1 MIDKKK
7 IKDAVAKLK
16 PKDPRVVAIRAMI
29 ALAKSQKNP
38 APAGVDGA
46 AGRDGVDGAAG
57 RDGVDGRDG
66 QKGLDG
72 VAGARGE
79 VGEKGEIGLRGERGE
94 AGMIWRGTYRSDTQY
109 EIGDV
114 VGVSGSAYICV
125 ANTNQSPPIGYGWEL
140 LVSRGAQGVRGIKG
154 EDGTGGGGAAA
165 AGTLTGDTLAANV
178 VSSSLTSVGT
188 LTSITTSGVITG
200 TNTTA
205 STSSTTGA
213 VIIAGGVGIA
223 NDSFINGMRIGVGG
237 TGLGI
242 DATNTA
248 LGVNALTN
256 NTGIDC
262 TAVGNQVLNGN
273 TAANCTAV
281 GSGAML
287 SNTGADGTA
296 VGYAALTANIG
307 GECTAIGKEALALN
321 TGNTCLGIGNLTL
334 YANTGSGCTAV
345 GNQVL
350 QNNTGSNNTGIGK
363 RVMFQSPSGEN
374 NTAGGVTSLSACQSG
389 SNNTAWGASSLELL
403 STGSSNVAIGSTA
416 GFSIETGSDNTIIGA
431 GATVTAENDINS
443 IVIGK
448 DAVGTGSNSTV
459 IGTSSTTA
467 AKVFGALS
475 IPSVTIDA
483 GTATVA
489 PLKLTSGTNLTTAS
503 SGAVEFDGKVVYATT
518 ATGRGVVPS
527 VQMIVPSSVNS
538 LTNTGG
544 VLQDIFSSSQNLVTL
559 QANTTYMFDSV
570 VYLTEGTTSHST
582 SYGLTLDGGATAS
595 SFVLRSTGFAG
606 ASFGAAVTA
615 QITVVSDD
623 PSAGG
628 WTGNTTSTSPS
639 RCVKFEGVIR
649 VVDGGTMTPQ
659 LVFSVAP
666 GGTNQVEV
674 GTFFRIYAIGT
685 DTMQTVG
692 AIS

>member
-16 PKDPRVVAIRAMI
+16 PKDPRVLAIRAMI

-38 APAGVDGA
+38 GPAGVDGA

-125 ANTNQSPPIGYGWEL
+125 ASTNQSPPTGYGWEL

-154 EDGTGGGGAAA
+154 EDGTGADEVS
-165 AGTLTGDTLAANV
+165 AGKLTGDTLAENV
-178 VSSSLTSVGT
+178 LYSSLTSVGT
-188 LTSITTSGVITG
+188 LEFLSVTNAIAGSITGNAATATS
-200 TNTTA
+200 
-205 STSSTTGA
+205 
-213 VIIAGGVGIA
+213 A
-223 NDSFINGMRIGVGG
+223 NS
-237 TGLGI
+237 
-242 DATNTA
+242 
-248 LGVNALTN
+248 
-256 NTGIDC
+256 
-262 TAVGNQVLNGN
+262 
-273 TAANCTAV
+273 
-281 GSGAML
+281 
-287 SNTGADGTA
+287 
-296 VGYAALTANIG
+296 ALTAT
-307 GECTAIGKEALALN
+307 TATTATSAL
-321 TGNTCLGIGNLTL
+321 
-334 YANTGSGCTAV
+334 TA
-345 GNQVL
+345 
-350 QNNTGSNNTGIGK
+350 
-363 RVMFQSPSGEN
+363 
-374 NTAGGVTSLSACQSG
+374 
-389 SNNTAWGASSLELL
+389 
-403 STGSSNVAIGSTA
+403 
-416 GFSIETGSDNTIIGA
+416 
-431 GATVTAENDINS
+431 ATVTTAAQPAITS
-443 IVIGK
+443 
-448 DAVGTGSNSTV
+448 VGTLTSLTINA
-459 IGTSSTTA
+459 GTSS
-467 AKVFGALS
+467 
-475 IPSVTIDA
+475 
-483 GTATVA
+483 VA

-544 VLQDIFSSSQNLVTL
+544 ATQDIFSSSQNSVTL
-559 QANTTYMFDSV
+559 QSNTTYMFDSI
-570 VYLTEGTTSHST
+570 VYVTEGTTSHST
-582 SYGLTLDGGATAS
+582 AYGLTLDGGATAS

-623 PSAGG
+623 PSTTG
-628 WTGNTTSTSPS
+628 WVGNSASTSPS

-659 LVFSVAP
+659 LVFSVSP